1 MATAS
6 SRLTVRAPQRFVQ
19 RCTATLCLDHHS
31 WLMLARCARVLCFA
45 EARGVLSFT
54 AIHLTPEEREKNLL
68 EADSINHDGK
78 FNRAEF
84 LDLCVRVLWEQPL
97 TQLQAAAENYAN
109 AKAMRLRR
117 TNARWV
123 KVADTIDRECRLWV
137 VGIYTS
143 MLSYLFLVNFDD
155 DAYAQP
161 HDPPGKTS
169 GMLPMITGLLPMR
182 LEDGSLTGALV
193 VVMVVIILFLA
204 HAKRC
209 VDYCE
214 PEIEMMSDYSKK
226 LAAEVAERAEG
237 ASKMLAAEVAECAEG
252 ATAVGHKLMV
262 RAPSFCSKAMS
273 GMASSSEHR
282 GSRVEERRISR

>member
-1 MATAS
+1 M
-6 SRLTVRAPQRFVQ
+6 
-19 RCTATLCLDHHS
+19 
-31 WLMLARCARVLCFA
+31 
-45 EARGVLSFT
+45 LSFT
-54 AIHLTPEEREKNLL
+54 AIHLTPEQREKNLL

-143 MLSYLFLVNFDD
+143 MLSFLFLVTFDD
-155 DAYAQP
+155 DEYAQP

-169 GMLPMITGLLPMR
+169 GMLPMMTGLLPMR
-182 LEDGSLTGALV
+182 LEDGSLTGTLV

-214 PEIEMMSDYSKK
+214 PEIEMMSDYSKRLAAEVEGCAEGASKK
-226 LAAEVAERAEG
+226 LAAEV
-237 ASKMLAAEVAECAEG
+237 VECAEG
-252 ATAVGHKLMV
+252 ATAVTHKIME
-262 RAPSFCSKAMS
+262 RASSFCTRAIGSMTSS
-273 GMASSSEHR
+273 GGTGSPRISFSASRRNSASESED
-282 GSRVEERRISR
+282 SRDEERRSSRKSVGPRKNRIEPQVQ